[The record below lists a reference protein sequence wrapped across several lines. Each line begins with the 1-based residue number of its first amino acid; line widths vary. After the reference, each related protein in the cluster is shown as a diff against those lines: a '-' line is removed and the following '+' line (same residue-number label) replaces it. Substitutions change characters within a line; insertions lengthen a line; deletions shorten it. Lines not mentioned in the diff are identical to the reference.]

1 MAWIII
7 DDIDRSPSLAIG
19 FRARA
24 FLAPLEDSAMLPF
37 KVLMLR
43 MRPLIPALGTACL
56 ILATGAR
63 GQGIQTPSSRAPLIA
78 VTSFDAPSLDPDAQ
92 ASIVSA
98 LSSALLEQ
106 GKVRVMEREQMDRIL
121 AEQGFSASGACD
133 TNSCALEMGR
143 ILAVDQLISGRI
155 GRVGQ
160 TYTISARRVDV
171 RTGEVLR
178 SITRNTR
185 GEIDDVLTLLV
196 PDVAE
201 DLVKDPGRSSETVA
215 TSVAADS
222 ARAAA
227 ASPEGIQ
234 PSEEGRPLWPWIA
247 GGAVLVGG
255 GVAGALLFLGSDG
268 TSAPAASGETGT
280 AGDLTVRWAE

>member
-1 MAWIII
+1 M
-7 DDIDRSPSLAIG
+7 R
-19 FRARA
+19 
-24 FLAPLEDSAMLPF
+24 PF

-43 MRPLIPALGTACL
+43 MRPLIPAVVSSCL

-63 GQGIQTPSSRAPLIA
+63 GQSVQTPSSRAPLIA
-78 VTSFDAPSLDPDAQ
+78 VTSFEAPSLDPDAQ

-133 TNSCALEMGR
+133 TTSCAVEMGR
-143 ILAVDQLISGRI
+143 ILAVDELVSGRI

-196 PDVAE
+196 PKVAE
-201 DLVKDPGRSSETVA
+201 DLVKDPGRFSETVA
-215 TSVAADS
+215 TSVATDS
-222 ARAAA
+222 ATAPAV
-227 ASPEGIQ
+227 SPEGIQ
-234 PSEEGRPLWPWIA
+234 PGEQGKPLWPWIA

-255 GVAGALLFLGSDG
+255 GVAGALLFLGSDD
-268 TSAPAASGETGT
+268 TSAPAASGETGA

>member
-1 MAWIII
+1 
-7 DDIDRSPSLAIG
+7 
-19 FRARA
+19 
-24 FLAPLEDSAMLPF
+24 MLPF
-37 KVLMLR
+37 EVIMLR
-43 MRPLIPALGTACL
+43 TRPIFTVLVMSCL

-63 GQGIQTPSSRAPLIA
+63 GQGVQSPSSRAPLIA
-78 VTSFDAPSLDPDAQ
+78 VTSFEAPSLDPDAQ

-133 TNSCALEMGR
+133 TTSCVVEMGR
-143 ILAVDQLISGRI
+143 ILAVDQLVSGRI

-196 PDVAE
+196 PKVAE
-201 DLVKDPGRSSETVA
+201 DLVKDPGRTSETVA
-215 TSVAADS
+215 TSVATDS
-222 ARAAA
+222 ATVPA

-234 PSEEGRPLWPWIA
+234 PGEEGRPLWPWIA

-255 GVAGALLFLGSDG
+255 GVAGALLFLGSDD

>member
-1 MAWIII
+1 MVTKTLQKHHPQALWGVG
-7 DDIDRSPSLAIG
+7 RNKVRKLAGLNPNSGGRIRPNQGGRFQPKRLAG
-19 FRARA
+19 FSRISH
-24 FLAPLEDSAMLPF
+24 SA
-37 KVLMLR
+37 
-43 MRPLIPALGTACL
+43 
-56 ILATGAR
+56 
-63 GQGIQTPSSRAPLIA
+63 SSRAPLIA
-78 VTSFDAPSLDPDAQ
+78 VTSFEAPSLDPDAQ

-133 TNSCALEMGR
+133 ITSCAVEMGR
-143 ILAVDQLISGRI
+143 ILAVDQLVSGRI

-196 PDVAE
+196 PKVAE

-215 TSVAADS
+215 TTVATDS
-222 ARAAA
+222 AAVPA

-234 PSEEGRPLWPWIA
+234 PGEVGKPLWPWIA

-255 GVAGALLFLGSDG
+255 GVAGALLLLGSDDI
-268 TSAPAASGETGT
+268 SAPAPSGETGA